1 MGLRRLQGDF
11 SCNMQGPQWRQRPPP
26 FFSAWI
32 ELVNCYHFPGIALI
46 FSAKSRRLPSKS
58 DLYYHTTWVWWMFF
72 LIFTIL
78 LFSDINF
85 MYYQLRTSRIRFR
98 VKWTWDPEWLQ
109 TNATLVKWIASSNSA
124 RLQYLERD
132 LLDTK
137 KVLRPGRAH
146 RHLSPSIAHNSL
158 PLDSSSPRIEWIVH
172 TLNLANEGKIPGR
185 RDRSRPTGSTCDT
198 GAPKDLGFCPR
209 PDVQRQSQSSSRR
222 HCGWNWVEEI
232 NQ

>member
-1 MGLRRLQGDF
+1 MF
-11 SCNMQGPQWRQRPPP
+11 
-26 FFSAWI
+26 I
-32 ELVNCYHFPGIALI
+32 
-46 FSAKSRRLPSKS
+46 
-58 DLYYHTTWVWWMFF
+58 TTQPEFDGCSF

-85 MYYQLRTSRIRFR
+85 MYYQLTTSQVRFR
-98 VKWTWDPEWLQ
+98 IKWTWDPEWLQ

-158 PLDSSSPRIEWIVH
+158 PLDSSSPRIEWIAH

-222 HCGWNWVEEI
+222 HCG
-232 NQ
+232 

>member
-1 MGLRRLQGDF
+1 MF
-11 SCNMQGPQWRQRPPP
+11 
-26 FFSAWI
+26 I
-32 ELVNCYHFPGIALI
+32 
-46 FSAKSRRLPSKS
+46 
-58 DLYYHTTWVWWMFF
+58 TTQAEFDGCSF

-85 MYYQLRTSRIRFR
+85 MYYQLRTSRVRFR
-98 VKWTWDPEWLQ
+98 SKWTWDPEWLQ

-146 RHLSPSIAHNSL
+146 RHLSPSIAQFAGFFLSKN
-158 PLDSSSPRIEWIVH
+158 RIVH
-172 TLNLANEGKIPGR
+172 TLNWANEGKIPGR

-222 HCGWNWVEEI
+222 HCG
-232 NQ
+232 